1 MALCPKSADI
11 DVFREFLVKIDFSL
25 KLEIEKGKTDNEQ
38 DCNAMHKL

>member
-11 DVFREFLVKIDFSL
+11 DVFREFLVKKDFSL

-38 DCNAMHKL
+38 DCDAKHKL